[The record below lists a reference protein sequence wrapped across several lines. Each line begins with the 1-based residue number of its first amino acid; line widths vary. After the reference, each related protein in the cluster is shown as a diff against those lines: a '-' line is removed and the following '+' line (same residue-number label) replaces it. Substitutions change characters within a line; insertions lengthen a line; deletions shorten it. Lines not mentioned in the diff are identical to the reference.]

1 MVPKMTMKKMERER
15 TWVFEKP
22 AREERPLRQRIISR

>member
-1 MVPKMTMKKMERER
+1 MVPKMTIKKIERER

-22 AREERPLRQRIISR
+22 AREERPLKPRMISR